1 MFHELPLECIFI
13 IIDFLI
19 RRPNYAG
26 IPYHMLTYD
35 EKKEVYGREL
45 KQTIKSWEM
54 PTWNPDSPLNSWKR
68 PLFTLI
74 VPLIMV
80 SKEMKEIIDTS
91 DIWIKF
97 CEDLIRGGIAYKRS
111 PKNPKKHLF
120 SWIKKII
127 NDRYSP
133 ILCFEKDKLSDLD
146 LQLDTIQQ
154 QLQLIDI
161 HPTTELDQIMIP
173 IPSGYI
179 NRYGYETRN
188 QMKLHINEF
197 NREMCYYKA
206 NEKKT
211 TADKEVVENK
221 IEKIE
226 MILGK
231 MKRCNYWFIS

>member
-1 MFHELPLECIFI
+1 MFHELPLECIFK
-13 IIDFLI
+13 IIDFII
-19 RRPNYAG
+19 RIPNYAG
-26 IPYHMLTYD
+26 KPYHMLTYY
-35 EKKEVYGREL
+35 EKKEVYGRKF

-54 PTWNPDSPLNSWKR
+54 STWNPDSPLNSWKR

-97 CEDLIRGGIAYKRS
+97 CEEQIRGGIAYKRS

-120 SWIKKII
+120 SWQKKII

-133 ILCFEKDKLSDLD
+133 ILYFEKDKLSDIDLKLD
-146 LQLDTIQQ
+146 AIQE
-154 QLQLIDI
+154 QLQIIDNI
-161 HPTTELDQIMIP
+161 LPTIEDQIMIT
-173 IPSGYI
+173 IPGGYI

-197 NREMCYYKA
+197 NREICYYKA
-206 NEKKT
+206 ILKISTE
-211 TADKEVVENK
+211 DKEVVENK

-226 MILGK
+226 KIFRK
-231 MKRCNYWFIS
+231 M

>member
-1 MFHELPLECIFI
+1 MFHELPLECIFK

-19 RRPNYAG
+19 RIPDHTG
-26 IPYHMLTYD
+26 KPYHMLTYY

-97 CEDLIRGGIAYKRS
+97 CEEQIRGGIAYKRS

-120 SWIKKII
+120 SWTKKII

-133 ILCFEKDKLSDLD
+133 ILYFEKDKLTVLD
-146 LQLDTIQQ
+146 LKQDTIQE
-154 QLQLIDI
+154 QLQIIDNI
-161 HPTTELDQIMIP
+161 LPNIELGQIMIT

-197 NREMCYYKA
+197 NREIFYYKA
-206 NEKKT
+206 NEKTIK
-211 TADKEVVENK
+211 ADKEVVENK

-226 MILGK
+226 KIFRK
-231 MKRCNYWFIS
+231 M